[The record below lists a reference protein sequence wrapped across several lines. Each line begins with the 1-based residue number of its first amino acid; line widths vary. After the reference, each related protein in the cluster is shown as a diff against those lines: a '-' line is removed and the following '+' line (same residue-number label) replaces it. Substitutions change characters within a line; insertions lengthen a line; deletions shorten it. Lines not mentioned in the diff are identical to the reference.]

1 MSIYYSKQIPGQLW
15 LRDLNDNVSSAYDV
29 LSSVYIKYKNINPS
43 FFFDLSSNNIN
54 RFDVI
59 YDTLFVE
66 TSSGFF
72 FEKFYTDAYSVIQP
86 YNQMNLFNT
95 RKNTTVDYWY
105 SEPQKKIYFAEIFY
119 TQPETLLLNTFSLGL
134 IFKSFD
140 CNTGLASIILL
151 KNINLVYTSST
162 NWDEAQDIFGLENP
176 KITYNPDTKTFN
188 VSFILR
194 NAVGD
199 FGLVS
204 LNILDIAVPQI
215 SEVNGF
221 LPYLVIDP
229 INSSVTDWYQ
239 SQYQRYSYII
249 TENGEFLLTENYI
262 NLITD

>member
-72 FEKFYTDAYSVIQP
+72 FEKFYIDAYSVIQP

-105 SEPQKKIYFAEIFY
+105 SESQKKIYFTELFATSGVSTNNVF
-119 TQPETLLLNTFSLGL
+119 TFGF

-140 CNTGLASIILL
+140 CATGIASIILL
-151 KNINLVYTSST
+151 QNVNLAYTSSI
-162 NWDEAQDIFGLENP
+162 NWVNSSFKIENP
-176 KITYNPDTKTFN
+176 KLTYNPDTKTFN
-188 VSFILR
+188 TSFILR
-194 NAVGD
+194 NSAND
-199 FGLVS
+199 FGLLS
-204 LNILDIAVPQI
+204 LNIMDVTVPQI

-221 LPYLVIDP
+221 LPYFVLDP
-229 INSSVTDWYQ
+229 INSSVTNW
-239 SQYQRYSYII
+239 S
-249 TENGEFLLTENYI
+249 
-262 NLITD
+262 